1 MNRLTLSERLI
12 LNFLFIGIITV
23 VVVSTFSYHTTRNA
37 LVERSFDQ
45 LTSVLN
51 HKQDELI
58 HFFDD
63 RINDS
68 RYISAQLYEV
78 IHDKEY
84 EKNVISTVNTI
95 FRENRKVNKYFSS
108 IAVGDSKKIIRI
120 DDSGQIE
127 VTRGMSNYTGSIA
140 EVLKSNQG
148 KTYTFLQDYKQV
160 NNSLIPPEV
169 ITIIPF
175 KGEIVQVIM
184 RLRQDYLDAIMVEN
198 NPLEGMGESGESY
211 LVGKDGLMRS
221 ASRFI
226 PNSILQ
232 VEVTSAAVEQ
242 AFFGEPGKAIIKD
255 YRGVEVL
262 SCYNKLDLEGLS
274 WVILAEMDTQETIRP
289 ALKARYRIVVISV
302 IIAFLIFLF
311 ALFISRRLTLPIRNL
326 TKAAQEIT
334 RGNAI
339 VPVKDAGG
347 DELGVLVDTF
357 NNMAKQIEIHKR
369 ELNAEKFGR
378 LRSMIDGQEMERRR
392 ISRELHDGLG
402 QNLIA
407 IKMKINSIADLPDEE
422 KDRTIEEISL
432 WFEKTIEEIR
442 RMSNDLIP
450 EELDT
455 FGLIRAT
462 GNLLDTLSDTTGIE
476 VTYSHT
482 GIKSINDKKTKT
494 YLFRIIQEGVNNV
507 VKHARASK
515 LFVTLE
521 RKNNA
526 LFLTIEDNGAGMSRE
541 VNAVAGNGIMNMKE
555 RVSLLQ
561 GKINIRSTPEKGTI
575 ISVSIPCEKGTY
587 ETD

>member
-68 RYISAQLYEV
+68 RYISSQIYEV
-78 IHDKEY
+78 IDVKDY
-84 EKNVISTVNTI
+84 EEQIIATVNTI
-95 FRENRKVNKYFSS
+95 YRENRKVNKYFSS
-108 IAVGDSKKIIRI
+108 IAVADSKKTITIHDTGKI
-120 DDSGQIE
+120 DVSIGGPYF
-127 VTRGMSNYTGSIA
+127 RGTIA
-140 EVLKSNQG
+140 EVLKSNPH
-148 KTYTFLQDYKQV
+148 KTYTFLQDYRIE
-160 NNSLIPPEV
+160 NNNLIPPEV
-169 ITIIPF
+169 VTSIPY
-175 KGEIVQVIM
+175 KGEFVQVIM

-211 LVGKDGLMRS
+211 LVGKDGFMRS

-232 VEVTSAAVEQ
+232 VEVTTAAVDQ
-242 AFFGEPGKAIIKD
+242 AFFGEPGKAILND

-262 SCYNKLDLEGLS
+262 SCYKKLDLEGLS

-339 VPVKDAGG
+339 APVKEAGS
-347 DELGVLVDTF
+347 DELGVLVETF

-407 IKMKINSIADLPDEE
+407 IKMKINTIADLPDEE

-462 GNLLDTLSDTTGIE
+462 GNLLDTLSDTTGID
-476 VTYSHT
+476 VTYSHS
-482 GIKSINDKKTKT
+482 GIKSINNKKTKT
-494 YLFRIIQEGVNNV
+494 YLFRIIQEAVNNV
-507 VKHARASK
+507 VKHAGASK
-515 LFVTLE
+515 LFVSLE
-521 RKNNA
+521 RKNNH
-526 LFLTIEDNGAGMSRE
+526 LSLNIEDNGKGMSSE
-541 VNAVAGNGIMNMKE
+541 INTIAGNGIMNMKE

-561 GKINIRSTPEKGTI
+561 GKIIINSAPGKGTN